1 MTKYKSSRRR
11 GFVLLFYIARET
23 CLQKWLLLRNFPER
37 APGRCLPLKCVRTP
51 AAMPSEIKGSGG
63 KEEKRRFFV
72 HRSLTRFLITPGFS
86 SSCFWRGVVGSC
98 CLGDSST
105 VFARVQYS
113 AFVQDEYEGCA
124 EASWK
129 QVESSAANL
138 PKTCVTCQQAK
149 VYS

>member
-1 MTKYKSSRRR
+1 MAFIEEFPGKIAGSGASPSSAYVPPRRCHPR
-11 GFVLLFYIARET
+11 L
-23 CLQKWLLLRNFPER
+23 
-37 APGRCLPLKCVRTP
+37 
-51 AAMPSEIKGSGG
+51 KGSGG

-113 AFVQDEYEGCA
+113 AFVTNTRVAQKPARNKSKAALQIFQKHAIHANKLKSTVELKV
-124 EASWK
+124 ASCFPLL
-129 QVESSAANL
+129 L
-138 PKTCVTCQQAK
+138 PL
-149 VYS
+149 